1 MAKWNYTLRF
11 GKNLREAIEA
21 EDIEAVAKCLIA
33 CYRELLNKLSDE
45 DKDWFEPD
53 IEEVI
58 EEINN
63 FVDCIDRIGIEDE
76 DQNELDDYLEYF
88 YDLCDNVGA
97 WVAI

>member
-1 MAKWNYTLRF
+1 MGKWNYTLHL

-21 EDIEAVAKCLIA
+21 EDIKATARCLIA
-33 CYRELLNKLSDE
+33 CYRELLNKLSGE

-58 EEINN
+58 EEIND
-63 FVDCIDRIGIEDE
+63 FVNCIDRIGVEDE
-76 DQNELDDYLEYF
+76 DQDELDDYLEYF

>member
-1 MAKWNYTLRF
+1 MGKWNYILRF

-21 EDIEAVAKCLIA
+21 EDIEAVAKCLIV

-45 DKDWFEPD
+45 DKDWFESD

-63 FVDCIDRIGIEDE
+63 FVDCINRIGIEDE
-76 DQNELDDYLEYF
+76 DQDELDDYLEYF
-88 YDLCDNVGA
+88 YSLCDNVGA
-97 WVAI
+97 WVAT